1 MQLFQ
6 TTKSFKAMRNL
17 LNTII
22 VTIHNDEGDGW
33 VKAHYNGLFWMS
45 QFIYFLGQ
53 SNLIAYNS
61 NEFEKYGKNEI
72 IN

>member
-45 QFIYFLGQ
+45 QFIYFLG
-53 SNLIAYNS
+53 
-61 NEFEKYGKNEI
+61 
-72 IN
+72 